1 MNISIII
8 GLGMTILGTI
18 ILLIGIKVK
27 KWFDTYTKKC
37 TKKVMAKIS
46 GGSTFNMGMTGE
58 ADSMAYIWYNYV
70 VDGKE
75 YNTRSK
81 YAISPGKYRE
91 REGEEIEILYNPDN
105 PEEIYNNKDGAK
117 YAMIIPTILGSCL
130 LIFGIIIFI
139 ASILVSFSMVN

>member
-46 GGSTFNMGMTGE
+46 GGSTFDMGMIGE
-58 ADSMAYIWYNYV
+58 LDRMEYIWFSYI

-81 YAISPGKYRE
+81 YAISPGKYK
-91 REGEEIEILYNPDN
+91 EGEEIEILYNPDN
-105 PEEIYNNKDGAK
+105 PEEIYNDKDGAK
-117 YAMIIPTILGSCL
+117 YGIIVPTILGSCL